1 MLDFMRGNVKPP
13 KHFQNKI
20 AQNYLENDTKYQ
32 VNIHSSIPHVKC
44 VH

>member
-13 KHFQNKI
+13 KHFQNII
-20 AQNYLENDTKYQ
+20 AQNYFENDIKSQ

>member
-20 AQNYLENDTKYQ
+20 AQNYLTKYQ